1 MQRVIFDSIYLETT
15 MSQSQAGAFFDR
27 FADTFDTFYDGKRS
41 PVMQWIDRRYRH
53 DMFERYALTFERL
66 GDLTGKRGLDIG
78 CGSGPYVAEAIK
90 RGAREVVAL
99 DPAPGML
106 ELARQRIVK
115 LNKLDRVSFQTGQF
129 PEKVPPGTFD
139 FAIIT
144 GVFDYVAEPLPFLKA
159 LRGILTGRAAASFPS
174 KHWFRT
180 PMRKV
185 RYWLRS
191 CPVYFYDE
199 KRISSL
205 GKQAGFSSVDIRKIP
220 GAGMDYHVC
229 LEP

>member
-1 MQRVIFDSIYLETT
+1 MNQQD
-15 MSQSQAGAFFDR
+15 AGAFFDR

-78 CGSGPYVAEAIK
+78 CGSGPYIAEAIR
-90 RGAREVVAL
+90 RGASKVVGL

-106 ELARQRIVK
+106 ELARQRVEK
-115 LNKLDRVSFQTGQF
+115 LGQ
-129 PEKVPPGTFD
+129 PEKAEFVTGYFPDVAPEGPFD

-144 GVFDYVAEPLPFLKA
+144 GVLDYVAEPVPFFER
-159 LRGILTGRAAASFPS
+159 LRTVLTGTAAVSFPS
-174 KHWFRT
+174 NHWFRA
-180 PMRKV
+180 PLRKF
-185 RYWLRS
+185 RYRLRN

-199 KRISSL
+199 RKIRAIGES
-205 GKQAGFSSVDIRKIP
+205 AGFRSVDIIKIE

-229 LEP
+229 LTP